1 MNPHCTGPVPCI
13 PESLLPLS
21 FYTHV
26 MNFQKLTTSFFTH
39 VFVHAI
45 RLSICMTSLS
55 AASLY
60 RNQRATRIC
69 IFAVPTMALHS
80 SSMAVSLHRQRL
92 ICTSTHLARRR
103 SSSNRHALLSLVRIR
118 CSAPCSPTAATAYN
132 GTPVAAGINFAVRAP
147 ADPHAH
153 GHGPS
158 LRSDPH
164 QVPKWASQ
172 LRHSN
177 GVLSARSGINGK

>member
-69 IFAVPTMALHS
+69 IFAVPHGIALFVDGRFFASPTSH
-80 SSMAVSLHRQRL
+80 LH
-92 ICTSTHLARRR
+92 INASCTSTII
-103 SSSNRHALLSLVRIR
+103 VQ
-118 CSAPCSPTAATAYN
+118 PTCSPFTCAY
-132 GTPVAAGINFAVRAP
+132 
-147 ADPHAH
+147 
-153 GHGPS
+153 S
-158 LRSDPH
+158 LLGSLQSYRRH
-164 QVPKWASQ
+164 RLQ
-172 LRHSN
+172 RHSRCRWHQ
-177 GVLSARSGINGK
+177 LCRARSCRPPRSRTWTFPSI